1 MVPVGFPPTQ
11 KKIEVNAMNFYRIS
25 NGQISEEYGQP
36 DMLGLLQFQKHRNRP
51 YSNFSR
57 IYGRFV
63 RISEGALLIV

>member
-1 MVPVGFPPTQ
+1 
-11 KKIEVNAMNFYRIS
+11 MNFYRIS